1 MIKDLIDAYPSS
13 TGLSLAWLLP
23 FTKSL
28 ATLVCRS
35 NDFVN
40 AKNREK
46 EKRLLVGQSMQEFQW
61 QVVKNNRETVGGG
74 GGGGVPDPPPLYE
87 LSMTNFVF
95 RWAFNDANLP
105 DWFMEDE
112 AKHYQRQLPVSK
124 EMVAEY
130 RTRMKEINA
139 RPVKKIA
146 EAKARKKR
154 KVKKLLF
161 VTKQVKCSGT
171 RKRVCGKPD

>member
-1 MIKDLIDAYPSS
+1 MEFRIPLPS
-13 TGLSLAWLLP
+13 TLP
-23 FTKSL
+23 L
-28 ATLVCRS
+28 
-35 NDFVN
+35 
-40 AKNREK
+40 
-46 EKRLLVGQSMQEFQW
+46 
-61 QVVKNNRETVGGG
+61 
-74 GGGGVPDPPPLYE
+74 DPPLNYYE

-105 DWFMEDE
+105 DWFVEDE

-130 RTRMKEINA
+130 RARMKEINA

-171 RKRVCGKPD
+171 RKRVRGKPD

>member
-1 MIKDLIDAYPSS
+1 
-13 TGLSLAWLLP
+13 
-23 FTKSL
+23 
-28 ATLVCRS
+28 
-35 NDFVN
+35 
-40 AKNREK
+40 
-46 EKRLLVGQSMQEFQW
+46 MQERKLCSQGSRCKNFSVK
-61 QVVKNNRETVGGG
+61 QVVKNNHRLVRGEAGFRT
-74 GGGGVPDPPPLYE
+74 PPPLPSTFPLDPLLNYYE
-87 LSMTNFVF
+87 LPMTYFVF

-105 DWFMEDE
+105 DWFVEDE

-130 RTRMKEINA
+130 RARMKEINA

-154 KVKKLLF
+154 KVKKVPF
-161 VTKQVKCSGT
+161 VTKRVKSSAT

>member
-1 MIKDLIDAYPSS
+1 
-13 TGLSLAWLLP
+13 
-23 FTKSL
+23 
-28 ATLVCRS
+28 
-35 NDFVN
+35 
-40 AKNREK
+40 
-46 EKRLLVGQSMQEFQW
+46 MQERKLCSQGSRCKNFSVK
-61 QVVKNNRETVGGG
+61 QVVKNNHRLVRGEAGFRT
-74 GGGGVPDPPPLYE
+74 PPPPLPSTFPLDPLLNYYE
-87 LSMTNFVF
+87 LPMTYFVF

-105 DWFMEDE
+105 DWFVEDE

-130 RTRMKEINA
+130 RARMKEINA

-154 KVKKLLF
+154 KVKKVPF
-161 VTKQVKCSGT
+161 VTKRVKSSAT

>member
-1 MIKDLIDAYPSS
+1 MISDLVNAYPASA
-13 TGLSLAWLLP
+13 GLSLAWLLA
-23 FTKSL
+23 FTKSFARL
-28 ATLVCRS
+28 TLK
-35 NDFVN
+35 
-40 AKNREK
+40 A
-46 EKRLLVGQSMQEFQW
+46 MQERNLCSQGSRCKNFSVKQL
-61 QVVKNNRETVGGG
+61 VKNKHRTVGGG
-74 GGGGVPDPPPLYE
+74 EAGFRTPLPSTLPLNPLPNCYE
-87 LSMTNFVF
+87 LSTTYFVF

-105 DWFMEDE
+105 EWFVEDE

-130 RTRMKEINA
+130 RARMKEINA

-171 RKRVCGKPD
+171 RKRVWET

>member
-1 MIKDLIDAYPSS
+1 MTSS
-13 TGLSLAWLLP
+13 KKQP
-23 FTKSL
+23 RN
-28 ATLVCRS
+28 CC
-35 NDFVN
+35 
-40 AKNREK
+40 
-46 EKRLLVGQSMQEFQW
+46 
-61 QVVKNNRETVGGG
+61 GG

-130 RTRMKEINA
+130 RARMKEINA

>member
-1 MIKDLIDAYPSS
+1 MTSS
-13 TGLSLAWLLP
+13 
-23 FTKSL
+23 
-28 ATLVCRS
+28 
-35 NDFVN
+35 
-40 AKNREK
+40 EK
-46 EKRLLVGQSMQEFQW
+46 QPRNCWGE
-61 QVVKNNRETVGGG
+61 
-74 GGGGVPDPPPLYE
+74 GGGVPDNPLPSTLPLDPPLNYNE
-87 LSMTNFVF
+87 LSMINFVF

-105 DWFMEDE
+105 DWFVEDE

-130 RTRMKEINA
+130 RARMKEINA

-161 VTKQVKCSGT
+161 VMKRVKSSAT
-171 RKRVCGKPD
+171 RKQVCGKAGGSFLKL

>member
-1 MIKDLIDAYPSS
+1 
-13 TGLSLAWLLP
+13 
-23 FTKSL
+23 
-28 ATLVCRS
+28 
-35 NDFVN
+35 
-40 AKNREK
+40 
-46 EKRLLVGQSMQEFQW
+46 MQEFQCQTSSEKQLQDCW
-61 QVVKNNRETVGGG
+61 GAGRRGSGQPLPSTL
-74 GGGGVPDPPPLYE
+74 PLDPPLNYYE
-87 LSMTNFVF
+87 LTMINFVF

-105 DWFMEDE
+105 EWFVEDE

-130 RTRMKEINA
+130 RARMKEINA

-161 VTKQVKCSGT
+161 VTKPG
-171 RKRVCGKPD
+171 

>member
-1 MIKDLIDAYPSS
+1 
-13 TGLSLAWLLP
+13 
-23 FTKSL
+23 
-28 ATLVCRS
+28 
-35 NDFVN
+35 
-40 AKNREK
+40 
-46 EKRLLVGQSMQEFQW
+46 
-61 QVVKNNRETVGGG
+61 
-74 GGGGVPDPPPLYE
+74 
-87 LSMTNFVF
+87 
-95 RWAFNDANLP
+95 
-105 DWFMEDE
+105 MEDE

-130 RTRMKEINA
+130 RARMKEINA

-161 VTKQVKCSGT
+161 VTKRVKSSAT

>member
-1 MIKDLIDAYPSS
+1 
-13 TGLSLAWLLP
+13 
-23 FTKSL
+23 
-28 ATLVCRS
+28 
-35 NDFVN
+35 
-40 AKNREK
+40 
-46 EKRLLVGQSMQEFQW
+46 MQERKLCSQGSRCKNFSVK
-61 QVVKNNRETVGGG
+61 QVVKNNHRTVRGEAGFRT
-74 GGGGVPDPPPLYE
+74 PPPPPLPSTFPLDPLLNYYE
-87 LSMTNFVF
+87 LPMTYFVF

-105 DWFMEDE
+105 DWFVEDE

-130 RTRMKEINA
+130 RARMKEINA

-154 KVKKLLF
+154 KVKKVPF
-161 VTKQVKCSGT
+161 VTKRVKSSAT

>member
-1 MIKDLIDAYPSS
+1 
-13 TGLSLAWLLP
+13 
-23 FTKSL
+23 
-28 ATLVCRS
+28 
-35 NDFVN
+35 
-40 AKNREK
+40 
-46 EKRLLVGQSMQEFQW
+46 MQEFQR
-61 QVVKNNRETVGGG
+61 QVVKNNYKTVGGE
-74 GGGGVPDPPPLYE
+74 VEFRIPLPSTLPLDPPLNYYE
-87 LSMTNFVF
+87 LSMINFVF

-105 DWFMEDE
+105 DWFVEDE

-130 RTRMKEINA
+130 RARMKEINA

-161 VTKQVKCSGT
+161 VTKQGS
-171 RKRVCGKPD
+171 

>member
-1 MIKDLIDAYPSS
+1 
-13 TGLSLAWLLP
+13 
-23 FTKSL
+23 
-28 ATLVCRS
+28 
-35 NDFVN
+35 
-40 AKNREK
+40 
-46 EKRLLVGQSMQEFQW
+46 
-61 QVVKNNRETVGGG
+61 
-74 GGGGVPDPPPLYE
+74 
-87 LSMTNFVF
+87 
-95 RWAFNDANLP
+95 
-105 DWFMEDE
+105 MEDE

-161 VTKQVKCSGT
+161 ATKQVKSSPT
-171 RKRVCGKPD
+171 RKRVCGKPV

>member
-1 MIKDLIDAYPSS
+1 
-13 TGLSLAWLLP
+13 
-23 FTKSL
+23 
-28 ATLVCRS
+28 
-35 NDFVN
+35 
-40 AKNREK
+40 
-46 EKRLLVGQSMQEFQW
+46 MQEFQR
-61 QVVKNNRETVGGG
+61 QVVKNNHKTVGGE
-74 GGGGVPDPPPLYE
+74 VEFRIPLPSTLPLDPPLNYYE

-130 RTRMKEINA
+130 RARMKEINA

>member
-1 MIKDLIDAYPSS
+1 M
-13 TGLSLAWLLP
+13 
-23 FTKSL
+23 
-28 ATLVCRS
+28 S
-35 NDFVN
+35 NP
-40 AKNREK
+40 
-46 EKRLLVGQSMQEFQW
+46 
-61 QVVKNNRETVGGG
+61 VVKEINRTARGEAGFRGSYFSSYKW
-74 GGGGVPDPPPLYE
+74 PY
-87 LSMTNFVF
+87 FVF

-105 DWFMEDE
+105 DWFVEDE

-130 RTRMKEINA
+130 RARMKEINA